1 MRFNWES
8 VTLLLQ
14 VLWVPV
20 SINVRQYRQQHCDG
34 EDSYRNADHY
44 SDKEEAECFFRFSHM
59 VLEQIL
65 LMKFNF

>member
-34 EDSYRNADHY
+34 EDSYGNADHY
-44 SDKEEAECFFRFSHM
+44 SDEEETECFFRFGHTDR
-59 VLEQIL
+59 EQIL
-65 LMKFNF
+65 LMNFLF